1 MHSKR
6 LAMIAIGL
14 IMTGCTSA
22 PTMRYAAYSSDTTV
36 GTKGTDEEGSI
47 KFYLYGSLVTLVDGS
62 QAGPAPAAGAGG
74 KETPPKA
81 VNETPAKADNETP
94 PQDPSAQAAALLR
107 AQPKVPITIK
117 DLAELKS
124 KPAKAVPSK
133 KIEDDTLYALVP
145 KETFYYKPNI
155 SVSYVANSYAIKT
168 LGAAAEDNRVQI
180 IQAVGGALTALAP
193 LVLALDA
200 SSSQPALDKP
210 LLPLPVVIDLT
221 PVDFGRSD
229 EGSCVHAT
237 KDAGAKEAIDDANWC
252 DITGTKGGWQYV
264 VQVKA
269 LTPGTTNR
277 EQFFAHAEKSD
288 VRLFPVP
295 VCQNVTLSVRPK
307 GNSEHMDFDLT
318 VADPRRVATF
328 RVPSKGSITPGDVCG
343 ADLTVSTSTSTSA
356 SDVANAVAK
365 QAAAIQK
372 ALKAGDSTSSSKPT
386 TPTVKPKA

>member
-14 IMTGCTSA
+14 VLTGCTSA
-22 PTMRYAAYSSDTTV
+22 PTMKYAAYSYKSDKTV
-36 GTKGTDEEGSI
+36 ATQGTDEEGSV

-62 QAGPAPAAGAGG
+62 QATPAPAPAVGAGG
-74 KETPPKA
+74 KDTAAKTDKETPPPDA
-81 VNETPAKADNETP
+81 
-94 PQDPSAQAAALLR
+94 SAQAATLLK
-107 AQPKVPITIK
+107 AQPRVPVLIK
-117 DLAELKS
+117 TLEELKA

-133 KIEDDTLYALVP
+133 KIDDETLYALVP

-155 SVSYVANSYAIKT
+155 SVSYVTNSYAIKT

-200 SSSQPALDKP
+200 SPASP
-210 LLPLPVVIDLT
+210 APVQSALPLPVVIDLT
-221 PVDFGRSD
+221 PVDFGRAD
-229 EGSCVHAT
+229 AGSCVYSASG
-237 KDAGAKEAIDDANWC
+237 GASEVIPDANWC
-252 DITGTKGGWQYV
+252 AITGTKGDWQYV

-269 LTPGTTNR
+269 LTPGTTDR
-277 EQFFAHAEKSD
+277 DKFFAQAEKSE

-307 GNSEHMDFDLT
+307 GTAEHMDFDLT

-343 ADLTVSTSTSTSA
+343 ADLTVSASTSTSA
-356 SDVANAVAK
+356 ADVANAVAK

-372 ALKAGDSTSSSKPT
+372 ALQAGDPATSSKP
-386 TPTVKPKA
+386 KPKA

>member
-1 MHSKR
+1 MDSKR

-22 PTMRYAAYSSDTTV
+22 PTMKYAAYSYKSDKTV
-36 GTKGTDEEGSI
+36 ATQGTDEEGSV

-62 QAGPAPAAGAGG
+62 QAPAAPAPAVGAGG
-74 KETPPKA
+74 KDTAAKTDKETPPLDA
-81 VNETPAKADNETP
+81 
-94 PQDPSAQAAALLR
+94 SAQAATLLK
-107 AQPKVPITIK
+107 AQPKVPVLIK
-117 DLAELKS
+117 TLAELKN
-124 KPAKAVPSK
+124 KPAKAVPAK
-133 KIEDDTLYALVP
+133 KIDDETLYALVP

-155 SVSYVANSYAIKT
+155 SVSYVTNSYAIKT

-200 SSSQPALDKP
+200 SPASP
-210 LLPLPVVIDLT
+210 TPVQSALPLPVVIDLT

-229 EGSCVHAT
+229 AGSCVYSAS
-237 KDAGAKEAIDDANWC
+237 GAAAEVIPDANWC
-252 DITGTKGGWQYV
+252 AITGTTGDWQYV

-269 LTPGTTNR
+269 LTPGTTDR
-277 EQFFAHAEKSD
+277 DTFFAQAEKSE

-307 GNSEHMDFDLT
+307 GAAGHMDFDLT

-356 SDVANAVAK
+356 ADVANAVAK

-372 ALKAGDSTSSSKPT
+372 ALQAGDPGTSSKP
-386 TPTVKPKA
+386 KPKA